1 MPKYKSTA
9 AYRAADSLN
18 KQLKA
23 MYEKFGVESETY
35 QLFENKIS
43 AALPFGSYHVTE
55 KGYIQVSKGTYKDAS
70 GNKGRLTASQIKA
83 ARKGLPSVKKAT
95 STYKRQI
102 AEERLAV
109 AGNISPS
116 ESQIQ
121 RAAKGVT
128 QEDVKKYVDAKSYV
142 KDKED
147 SRGKL
152 RYDASVADLMS
163 VKGAKSY
170 ELLAAILEE
179 GEKRS
184 NAETQKEN
192 TNAAAVEQGY
202 ETNRAQFDNQRAKI

>member
-1 MPKYKSTA
+1 MPKVKSSA
-9 AYRAADSLN
+9 AYRAADTLN

-23 MYEKFGVESETY
+23 MYDKFGEDSEMY
-35 QLFENKIS
+35 QLYVNKLT
-43 AALPFGSYHVTE
+43 AALPGQTHISKSGVL
-55 KGYIQVSKGTYKDAS
+55 QVSKSKTS
-70 GNKGRLTASQIKA
+70 GLTAQQIKT
-83 ARKGLPSVKKAT
+83 ARKGLPSVSRAT

-102 AEERLAV
+102 AEERLGV
-109 AGNISPS
+109 AGNASPS
-116 ESQIQ
+116 ESEIQ

-128 QEDVKKYVDAKSYV
+128 QEDIRKFVDAKSYV

-184 NAETQKEN
+184 NAEAQKEAD
-192 TNAAAVEQGY
+192 TAATVEQGY
-202 ETNRAQFDNQRAKI
+202 SNGKAQFDNQRAKTGS

>member
-1 MPKYKSTA
+1 MPKVKSSA
-9 AYRAADSLN
+9 AYRAADTLN

-23 MYEKFGVESETY
+23 MYDKFGEDSEMY
-35 QLFENKIS
+35 QLYVNKLT
-43 AALPFGSYHVTE
+43 AALPGQTHISKSGVL
-55 KGYIQVSKGTYKDAS
+55 QVSKSKTS
-70 GNKGRLTASQIKA
+70 GLTAQQIKT
-83 ARKGLPSVKKAT
+83 ARKGLPSVSRAT

-102 AEERLAV
+102 AEERLGV
-109 AGNISPS
+109 VGNAYPS
-116 ESQIQ
+116 ESEIQ

-128 QEDVKKYVDAKSYV
+128 QEDIRKFVDAKSYV

-152 RYDASVADLMS
+152 RYDASVSDLMS

-184 NAETQKEN
+184 NAEAQKEAD
-192 TNAAAVEQGY
+192 TAATVEQGY
-202 ETNRAQFDNQRAKI
+202 TNGKAQFDNQRAKAGN

>member
-1 MPKYKSTA
+1 MPKVKSSA
-9 AYRAADSLN
+9 AYRAADTLN

-23 MYEKFGVESETY
+23 MYDKFGEDSEMY
-35 QLFENKIS
+35 QLYVNKLT
-43 AALPFGSYHVTE
+43 AALPGQTHISKSGVL
-55 KGYIQVSKGTYKDAS
+55 QVSKSKTS
-70 GNKGRLTASQIKA
+70 GLTAQQIKT
-83 ARKGLPSVKKAT
+83 ARKGLPSVSRAT

-102 AEERLAV
+102 AEERLGV
-109 AGNISPS
+109 AGNASPS
-116 ESQIQ
+116 ESEIQ
-121 RAAKGVT
+121 RAAKRVT
-128 QEDVKKYVDAKSYV
+128 QEDIRKFVDAKSYV

-184 NAETQKEN
+184 NAEAQKEAD
-192 TNAAAVEQGY
+192 TAATVEQGY
-202 ETNRAQFDNQRAKI
+202 SNGKAQFDNQRAKTGN

>member
-1 MPKYKSTA
+1 MPKTKSTA

-23 MYEKFGVESETY
+23 MYEKFGGESEAY
-35 QLFENKIS
+35 QLYANKVTASLPGQTHVS
-43 AALPFGSYHVTE
+43 AGGF
-55 KGYIQVSKGTYKDAS
+55 IQVSKGKSS
-70 GNKGRLTASQIKA
+70 GLTASQIKA
-83 ARKGLPSVKKAT
+83 ARKGLPSVKQAT
-95 STYKRQI
+95 TTYKRQI

-109 AGNISPS
+109 GGNLSPS

-142 KDKED
+142 KEKED

-184 NAETQKEN
+184 NAEAQKEN
-192 TNAAAVEQGY
+192 DNAAAVESGY
-202 ETNRAQFDNQRAKI
+202 QNGKAQLDNQRAKS

>member
-1 MPKYKSTA
+1 MPKVKSSA
-9 AYRAADSLN
+9 AYRAADTLN

-23 MYEKFGVESETY
+23 MYDKFGEDSEMY
-35 QLFENKIS
+35 QLYVNKLT
-43 AALPFGSYHVTE
+43 AALPGQTHISKSGVL
-55 KGYIQVSKGTYKDAS
+55 QVSKSKTS
-70 GNKGRLTASQIKA
+70 GLTAQQIKT
-83 ARKGLPSVKKAT
+83 ARKGLPSVSRAT

-102 AEERLAV
+102 AEERLGV
-109 AGNISPS
+109 AGNASPS
-116 ESQIQ
+116 ESEIQ

-128 QEDVKKYVDAKSYV
+128 QEDIRKFVDAKSYV

-184 NAETQKEN
+184 NAEAQKEAD
-192 TNAAAVEQGY
+192 TAATVEQGY
-202 ETNRAQFDNQRAKI
+202 SNGKAQFDNQRAKTGN